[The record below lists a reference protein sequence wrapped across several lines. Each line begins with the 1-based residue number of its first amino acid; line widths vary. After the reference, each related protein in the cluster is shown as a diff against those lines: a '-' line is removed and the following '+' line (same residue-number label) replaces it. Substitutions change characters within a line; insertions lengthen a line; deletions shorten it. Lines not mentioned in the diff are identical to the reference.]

1 MGFFNLVALST
12 SLTCITNLP
21 FNVVFFFFKA
31 LFLRLPQS
39 RSLPDPVRQ
48 EVAEL
53 LALSANKK
61 LVKRKV
67 QKERGKVVLLKDLS
81 NIRSANK
88 PTTRND
94 LEKTVHLL
102 QDTYGIRGV

>member
-1 MGFFNLVALST
+1 MNA
-12 SLTCITNLP
+12 IKNLP
-21 FNVVFFFFKA
+21 FSFVCLFSLKA
-31 LFLRLPQS
+31 LYRHLPQS

-53 LALSANKK
+53 LALDANKK

-67 QKERGKVVLLKDLS
+67 QEQTGKVVLLKDLS
-81 NIRSANK
+81 NIRSGNK

-102 QDTYGIRGV
+102 QDAYGTRGF